1 MAKTVSRKYLD
12 RILKSKGFKEL
23 CSDYQESQKLNHKML
38 KKLMVNNYDFYVVS
52 IKVLC
57 FYYNIDVNNRKV
69 AKLFRDYK
77 HHQDSKTNI
86 VRDITIDD
94 VQAILNLVDKHL
106 DIVNLVFKT
115 IIKKH
120 LLPTNELIVVK
131 ALYVKIFD
139 FNKQWTKPH
148 CFFIAFQL

>member
-38 KKLMVNNYDFYVVS
+38 KKLIVNNYDFYVVS

-69 AKLFRDYK
+69 AKIFRDYK

-94 VQAILNLVDKHL
+94 VQVILNLVDKHL

-139 FNKQWTKPH
+139 FYINNNKQ
-148 CFFIAFQL
+148 

>member
-12 RILKSKGFKEL
+12 RILKSKGFKEI
-23 CSDYQESQKLNHKML
+23 CSDYQKNKKINHKML
-38 KKLMVNNYDFYVVS
+38 KKLIINNYDFYVVS

-57 FYYNIDVNNRKV
+57 FYYNIDVANRKV
-69 AKLFRDYK
+69 AKIFRDYK

-94 VQAILNLVDKHL
+94 VQVILNLTEKHL
-106 DIVNLVFKT
+106 SIVNLVFKT
-115 IIKKH
+115 IIEKH
-120 LLPTNELIVVK
+120 LLPTNQLCVIK

-139 FNKQWTKPH
+139 FYINNNKQ
-148 CFFIAFQL
+148 